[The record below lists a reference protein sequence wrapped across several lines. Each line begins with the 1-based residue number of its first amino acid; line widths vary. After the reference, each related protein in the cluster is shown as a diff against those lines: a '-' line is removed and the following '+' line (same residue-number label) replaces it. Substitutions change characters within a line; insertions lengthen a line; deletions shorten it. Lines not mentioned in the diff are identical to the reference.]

1 MRIVGGRWRG
11 TALASVGK
19 GDAAAHLRPTSD
31 KVRESLFNILEH
43 GDYPALEGARVLDL
57 FAGTGALGFE
67 ALSRGAAEVQ
77 FIDNGA
83 KSTALLRE
91 NAGRLSAS
99 GQVRITRRNAT
110 RLGEN
115 PGPGYGLIFLD
126 PPYGK
131 ALGEAALEAARRGK
145 WLAPGALIVW
155 EEGGPITPPDGLLL
169 HDERR
174 YGDTWIRLLEVEI

>member
-11 TALASVGK
+11 TALASGGK

-57 FAGTGALGFE
+57 FAGTGAVGFE

-126 PPYGK
+126 PPYGRD
-131 ALGEAALEAARRGK
+131 LGPRTLTNLHAQG
-145 WLAPGALIVW
+145 WLAKDAIICL
-155 EEGGPITPPDGLLL
+155 EDDTPIPAPDGFETVAQRTYGGTHISLL
-169 HDERR
+169 
-174 YGDTWIRLLEVEI
+174 TIS